1 MISATSKERVHKMD
15 DEKKNNILIVDDEP
29 GIIESLSI
37 LFSSDGY
44 NVFESDNVDGAQ
56 NIMHRHDI
64 DAVITDVKMPEKD
77 GTALFAY
84 IIENYPDIPVVF
96 ITAYGTVESAVTML
110 TSGAFY
116 YFDKP
121 LDIEK
126 LRSTIRRA
134 IIKRLQTKKLYCD
147 EKRPL
152 QHCDNLLVG
161 NSEELHEI
169 LDTTNLIKDSS
180 SSVVISGE
188 TGTGKELIARTLHY
202 SGNRRDKPF
211 IAVNCASIPK
221 ELMES
226 ELFGYEK
233 GAFTGAT
240 TSRRGKFEEVSG
252 GTFFL
257 DEIGELDLSLQ
268 SKLLRVLEEREIE
281 RLGSNKM
288 IKVDFRLVSS
298 TNRNLHEEVN
308 SGNFREDLLYRLNV
322 IEIKVPALRERR
334 SDISVIASE
343 FLREFSGRENKTLT
357 FSESVM
363 RIFNDYDWPGNVRQ
377 LKNVVERAVV
387 LAKKS
392 TITEKE
398 LPRELLSALRHKQP
412 MCPFMTLRE
421 LENRAVIDT
430 LNECSGNKSKAARIL
445 GISRKAFYKRLREGN
460 VSV

>member
-1 MISATSKERVHKMD
+1 MD
-15 DEKKNNILIVDDEP
+15 NQNDHNILIVDDEP
-29 GIIESLSI
+29 DIIESLSI
-37 LFSSDGY
+37 LFLSDGY
-44 NVFESDNVDGAQ
+44 NVFESDNVDSAQ
-56 NIMHRHDI
+56 NIMRRHDI
-64 DAVITDVKMPEKD
+64 DAVITDLNMPGKN
-77 GTALFAY
+77 GTDLLEF
-84 IIENYPDIPVVF
+84 ITDNYPGTPVIF
-96 ITAYGTVESAVTML
+96 ITAYGTVESAVSTL

-116 YFDKP
+116 YFNKP

-126 LRSTIRRA
+126 LRSTIRKA
-134 IIKRLQTKKLYCD
+134 IIKRLQSKKLYFD
-147 EKRPL
+147 NKRPL
-152 QHCDNLLVG
+152 QHSDNLLVG

-169 LDTTNLIKDSS
+169 LETINSVKNSS

-233 GAFTGAT
+233 GAFTGAA
-240 TSRRGKFEEVSG
+240 TSRKGKFEEVSG

-268 SKLLRVLEEREIE
+268 SKLLRVLEEREIV
-281 RLGSNKM
+281 RLGSNKS
-288 IKVDFRLVSS
+288 IRVNFRLVSS

-308 SGNFREDLLYRLNV
+308 SGNFREDLLYRINV

-334 SDISVIASE
+334 SDISIIASE
-343 FLREFSGRENKTLT
+343 FLEEFGRRENKTLT
-357 FSESVM
+357 FSEAVV

-377 LKNVVERAVV
+377 LKNVIERAVV
-387 LAKKS
+387 LAKKNI
-392 TITEKE
+392 ITEKE
-398 LPRELLSALRHKQP
+398 LPKELLYAIRHKQP
-412 MCPFMTLRE
+412 ICPFMTLRE
-421 LENRAVIDT
+421 LETKAVIET

-460 VSV
+460 VST